1 MSRQKAEKERERE
14 KKLNE
19 KHQAILAQ
27 LLREEDNKYCVDC
40 EAKGPRWASWNLG
53 LFLCIR
59 CAGIHRNL
67 GVHISRVKSVNLDS
81 WTPEQIQMMQEVGN
95 YQARAVYE
103 ARLPDSFRRP
113 QTDSALEQFI
123 RSKYERK
130 QYIDKN
136 AHIITPSDLKPRKE
150 EEIEKPREK
159 KKERREKKLS
169 PPSVVKEKQ
178 KSPSVPRPVKAE
190 PAPAKSASAPPTPAK
205 SEPAQPQMDLLGLD
219 TNDLLM
225 DNILQPSTNQ
235 DAGVE
240 LLTFDTDQS
249 DTNANNQKDDH
260 AMNGP
265 VTNGDADPFG
275 DFLSAAT
282 STTIPA
288 VNNSPTGPPVAS
300 SSNDLFAA
308 FNSSTNQSI
317 APSQPSQS
325 NAEESLLKDDSKPK
339 KSTKESI
346 LSLYGSSSTQPQN
359 QVFGVPGG
367 MYMPQQPAQPAQFQ
381 VPGMQQGMMGN
392 MPQQQQQQQHP
403 QQQWMMGGMPQQQQ
417 QGMQQGMMGNM
428 PQQQQQQQHPQQ
440 QWMMGGMPQ
449 QQQQGMQQGM
459 MGMPPNSMMGG
470 GPGMMGMYNAQQMQQ
485 MQQQQLQQQ
494 QQMQQ
499 MHLQQVQQQLQSMR
513 MAGPGDMMGGFSS
526 GGMATGIP
534 VAAPGG
540 PGTGQ
545 TLSTQLW
552 K

>member
-1 MSRQKAEKERERE
+1 MSRLKAEKDRERE

-81 WTPEQIQMMQEVGN
+81 WTPEQIQMMQEMGN

-136 AHIITPSDLKPRKE
+136 AHIITPADLKPRKE
-150 EEIEKPREK
+150 EEIEKPKEK

-169 PPSVVKEKQ
+169 PPSVAKEKQ
-178 KSPSVPRPVKAE
+178 KQSPTVPRPVKPEAA
-190 PAPAKSASAPPTPAK
+190 APAKSASAPPTPAK
-205 SEPAQPQMDLLGLD
+205 SEPVQPQMDLLGLD
-219 TNDLLM
+219 
-225 DNILQPSTNQ
+225 
-235 DAGVE
+235 
-240 LLTFDTDQS
+240 
-249 DTNANNQKDDH
+249 
-260 AMNGP
+260 GP

-288 VNNSPTGPPVAS
+288 VNNSPTSQPVAS

-308 FNSSTNQSI
+308 FSSTTNQST
-317 APSQPSQS
+317 APSMPSQS
-325 NAEESLLKDDSKPK
+325 NAEDSLLKDESKPQ

-346 LSLYGSSSTQPQN
+346 LSLYGSSTSQPQN

-367 MYMPQQPAQPAQFQ
+367 MYMPQQPAPAAQFQ
-381 VPGMQQGMMGN
+381 MPGMQQAMMGN
-392 MPQQQQQQQHP
+392 MPQQQQQPP

-417 QGMQQGMMGNM
+417 
-428 PQQQQQQQHPQQ
+428 
-440 QWMMGGMPQ
+440 
-449 QQQQGMQQGM
+449 GM

-470 GPGMMGMYNAQQMQQ
+470 AGAAGMMGGMYNAQQMQQ
-485 MQQQQLQQQ
+485 MQQMQQQQMQQQQ

-513 MAGPGDMMGGFSS
+513 MTGPGDMMGGFGS
-526 GGMATGIP
+526 AGIP

>member
-1 MSRQKAEKERERE
+1 MSRLKAEKDRERE

-81 WTPEQIQMMQEVGN
+81 WTPEQIQMMQEMGN

-136 AHIITPSDLKPRKE
+136 AHIITPADLKPRKE
-150 EEIEKPREK
+150 EEIEKPKEK

-169 PPSVVKEKQ
+169 PPSVAKEKQ
-178 KSPSVPRPVKAE
+178 KSPTVPRPVKPEAA
-190 PAPAKSASAPPTPAK
+190 APAKSASAPPTPAK
-205 SEPAQPQMDLLGLD
+205 SEPVQPQMDLLGLD
-219 TNDLLM
+219 TNDLLK

-235 DAGVE
+235 VAEVE

-249 DTNANNQKDDH
+249 DNNANSQSDDH

-288 VNNSPTGPPVAS
+288 VNNSPTSQPVAS

-308 FNSSTNQSI
+308 FSSTTNQST
-317 APSQPSQS
+317 APSMPSQS
-325 NAEESLLKDDSKPK
+325 NAEDSLLKDESKPQ

-346 LSLYGSSSTQPQN
+346 LSLYGSSTSQPQN

-367 MYMPQQPAQPAQFQ
+367 MYMPQQPAPAAQFQ
-381 VPGMQQGMMGN
+381 MPGMQQAMMGN
-392 MPQQQQQQQHP
+392 MPQQQQQPP

-417 QGMQQGMMGNM
+417 
-428 PQQQQQQQHPQQ
+428 
-440 QWMMGGMPQ
+440 
-449 QQQQGMQQGM
+449 GM

-470 GPGMMGMYNAQQMQQ
+470 AGAAGMMGGMYNAQQMQQ
-485 MQQQQLQQQ
+485 MQQMQQQQMQQQQ

-513 MAGPGDMMGGFSS
+513 MTGPGDMMGGFGS
-526 GGMATGIP
+526 AGIP

>member
-1 MSRQKAEKERERE
+1 MSRQKGEKERERE
-14 KKLNE
+14 KKLTE

-95 YQARAVYE
+95 YQARSVYE

-130 QYIDKN
+130 QYIDKS
-136 AHIITPSDLKPRKE
+136 ARIITPADLKPRKE
-150 EEIEKPREK
+150 EEVEKPREK

-169 PPSVVKEKQ
+169 PPSVVKDKQ
-178 KSPSVPRPVKAE
+178 KQSPTVPRPVKAE
-190 PAPAKSASAPPTPAK
+190 VAAPAKSASAPPTPAK
-205 SEPAQPQMDLLGLD
+205 SEPVQPQMDLLGLD
-219 TNDLLM
+219 
-225 DNILQPSTNQ
+225 
-235 DAGVE
+235 
-240 LLTFDTDQS
+240 
-249 DTNANNQKDDH
+249 
-260 AMNGP
+260 
-265 VTNGDADPFG
+265 
-275 DFLSAAT
+275 
-282 STTIPA
+282 
-288 VNNSPTGPPVAS
+288 SPTGPPVAS

-308 FNSSTNQSI
+308 FNSSTNQST

-325 NAEESLLKDDSKPK
+325 NVEDSLLKDEPKPQ

-346 LSLYGSSSTQPQN
+346 LSLYGSSTNQQPQN

-367 MYMPQQPAQPAQFQ
+367 MYMPQQPAPAVPPQFQ
-381 VPGMQQGMMGN
+381 VPGMQQGMQQGMMGN
-392 MPQQQQQQQHP
+392 LPQQQQQPTPQQ
-403 QQQWMMGGMPQQQQ
+403 QQQWMMGGMPQQ
-417 QGMQQGMMGNM
+417 
-428 PQQQQQQQHPQQ
+428 PQQ
-440 QWMMGGMPQ
+440 
-449 QQQQGMQQGM
+449 QQGM

-470 GPGMMGMYNAQQMQQ
+470 VPGGMMPGMYNAQQMQQ

-526 GGMATGIP
+526 GGMSAGIP

>member
-1 MSRQKAEKERERE
+1 MSRLKAEKDRERE

-81 WTPEQIQMMQEVGN
+81 WTPEQIQMMQEMGN

-136 AHIITPSDLKPRKE
+136 AHIITPADLKPRKE
-150 EEIEKPREK
+150 EEIEKPKEK

-169 PPSVVKEKQ
+169 PPSVAKEKQ
-178 KSPSVPRPVKAE
+178 KQSPTVPRPVKPEAA
-190 PAPAKSASAPPTPAK
+190 APAKSASAPPTPAK
-205 SEPAQPQMDLLGLD
+205 SEPVQPQMDLLGLD
-219 TNDLLM
+219 
-225 DNILQPSTNQ
+225 
-235 DAGVE
+235 
-240 LLTFDTDQS
+240 
-249 DTNANNQKDDH
+249 
-260 AMNGP
+260 
-265 VTNGDADPFG
+265 
-275 DFLSAAT
+275 
-282 STTIPA
+282 
-288 VNNSPTGPPVAS
+288 SPTSQPVAS

-308 FNSSTNQSI
+308 FSSTTNQST
-317 APSQPSQS
+317 APSMPSQS
-325 NAEESLLKDDSKPK
+325 NAEDSLLKDESKPQ

-346 LSLYGSSSTQPQN
+346 LSLYGSSTSQPQN

-367 MYMPQQPAQPAQFQ
+367 MYMPQQPAPAAQFQ
-381 VPGMQQGMMGN
+381 MPGMQQAMMGN
-392 MPQQQQQQQHP
+392 MPQQQQQPP

-417 QGMQQGMMGNM
+417 
-428 PQQQQQQQHPQQ
+428 
-440 QWMMGGMPQ
+440 
-449 QQQQGMQQGM
+449 GM

-470 GPGMMGMYNAQQMQQ
+470 AGAAGMMGGMYNAQQMQQ
-485 MQQQQLQQQ
+485 MQQMQQQQMQQQQ

-513 MAGPGDMMGGFSS
+513 MTGPGDMMGGFGS
-526 GGMATGIP
+526 AGIP

>member
-1 MSRQKAEKERERE
+1 MSRQKGEKERERE
-14 KKLNE
+14 KKLTE

-95 YQARAVYE
+95 YQARSVYE

-130 QYIDKN
+130 QYIDKS
-136 AHIITPSDLKPRKE
+136 ARIITPADLKPRKE
-150 EEIEKPREK
+150 EEVEKPREK

-169 PPSVVKEKQ
+169 PPSVVKDKQ
-178 KSPSVPRPVKAE
+178 KSPTVPRPVKAE
-190 PAPAKSASAPPTPAK
+190 VAAPAKSASAPPTPAK
-205 SEPAQPQMDLLGLD
+205 SEPVQPQMDLLGLD
-219 TNDLLM
+219 
-225 DNILQPSTNQ
+225 
-235 DAGVE
+235 
-240 LLTFDTDQS
+240 
-249 DTNANNQKDDH
+249 
-260 AMNGP
+260 GP

-308 FNSSTNQSI
+308 FNSSTNQST

-325 NAEESLLKDDSKPK
+325 NAEDSLLKDDPKPQ

-346 LSLYGSSSTQPQN
+346 LSLYGSSTNQQPQN

-367 MYMPQQPAQPAQFQ
+367 MYMPQQPAQPVPQQFQ
-381 VPGMQQGMMGN
+381 MPGMQQGMQQGMMGN
-392 MPQQQQQQQHP
+392 LPQQQQQQQQP
-403 QQQWMMGGMPQQQQ
+403 TPQQQQQWMMGGMPQQQ
-417 QGMQQGMMGNM
+417 
-428 PQQQQQQQHPQQ
+428 PQQ
-440 QWMMGGMPQ
+440 
-449 QQQQGMQQGM
+449 QQGM

-470 GPGMMGMYNAQQMQQ
+470 VPGGMMPGMFNAQQMQQ

-526 GGMATGIP
+526 GGMSAGIP

>member
-178 KSPSVPRPVKAE
+178 KQSPSVPRPVKAE
-190 PAPAKSASAPPTPAK
+190 PAPTKSASAPPTPAK

-219 TNDLLM
+219 
-225 DNILQPSTNQ
+225 
-235 DAGVE
+235 
-240 LLTFDTDQS
+240 
-249 DTNANNQKDDH
+249 
-260 AMNGP
+260 
-265 VTNGDADPFG
+265 
-275 DFLSAAT
+275 
-282 STTIPA
+282 
-288 VNNSPTGPPVAS
+288 SPTGPPVAS

-417 QGMQQGMMGNM
+417 QGMQQGMMG
-428 PQQQQQQQHPQQ
+428 
-440 QWMMGGMPQ
+440 
-449 QQQQGMQQGM
+449 
-459 MGMPPNSMMGG
+459 MPPNSMMGG

>member
-1 MSRQKAEKERERE
+1 MSRQKGEKERERE
-14 KKLNE
+14 KKLTE

-95 YQARAVYE
+95 YQARSVYE

-130 QYIDKN
+130 QYIDKS
-136 AHIITPSDLKPRKE
+136 ARIITPADLKPRKE
-150 EEIEKPREK
+150 EEVEKPREK

-169 PPSVVKEKQ
+169 PPSVVKDKQ
-178 KSPSVPRPVKAE
+178 KQSPTVPRPVKAE
-190 PAPAKSASAPPTPAK
+190 VAAPAKSASAPPTPAK
-205 SEPAQPQMDLLGLD
+205 SEPVQPQMDLLGLD

-235 DAGVE
+235 EADVE

-249 DTNANNQKDDH
+249 DTNANSQSDDH

-308 FNSSTNQSI
+308 FNSSTNQST

-325 NAEESLLKDDSKPK
+325 NVEDSLLKDEPKPQ

-346 LSLYGSSSTQPQN
+346 LSLYGSSTNQQPQN

-367 MYMPQQPAQPAQFQ
+367 MYMPQQPAPAVPPQFQ
-381 VPGMQQGMMGN
+381 VPGMQQGMQQGMMGN
-392 MPQQQQQQQHP
+392 LPQQQQQPTPQQ
-403 QQQWMMGGMPQQQQ
+403 QQQWMMGGMPQQ
-417 QGMQQGMMGNM
+417 
-428 PQQQQQQQHPQQ
+428 PQQ
-440 QWMMGGMPQ
+440 
-449 QQQQGMQQGM
+449 QQGM

-470 GPGMMGMYNAQQMQQ
+470 VPGGMMPGMYNAQQMQQ

-526 GGMATGIP
+526 GGMSAGIP

>member
-178 KSPSVPRPVKAE
+178 KQSPSVPRPVKAE
-190 PAPAKSASAPPTPAK
+190 PAPTKSASAPPTPAK

-249 DTNANNQKDDH
+249 DTNANNQSDDH

-359 QVFGVPGG
+359 QVFGVP
-367 MYMPQQPAQPAQFQ
+367 
-381 VPGMQQGMMGN
+381 
-392 MPQQQQQQQHP
+392 
-403 QQQWMMGGMPQQQQ
+403 
-417 QGMQQGMMGNM
+417 GNM

>member
-178 KSPSVPRPVKAE
+178 KQSPSVPRPVKAE

-219 TNDLLM
+219 
-225 DNILQPSTNQ
+225 
-235 DAGVE
+235 
-240 LLTFDTDQS
+240 
-249 DTNANNQKDDH
+249 
-260 AMNGP
+260 
-265 VTNGDADPFG
+265 
-275 DFLSAAT
+275 
-282 STTIPA
+282 
-288 VNNSPTGPPVAS
+288 SPTGPPVAS

>member
-190 PAPAKSASAPPTPAK
+190 PAPTKSASAPPTPAK

-219 TNDLLM
+219 
-225 DNILQPSTNQ
+225 
-235 DAGVE
+235 
-240 LLTFDTDQS
+240 
-249 DTNANNQKDDH
+249 
-260 AMNGP
+260 
-265 VTNGDADPFG
+265 
-275 DFLSAAT
+275 
-282 STTIPA
+282 
-288 VNNSPTGPPVAS
+288 SPTGPPVAS

-417 QGMQQGMMGNM
+417 QGMQQGMMG
-428 PQQQQQQQHPQQ
+428 
-440 QWMMGGMPQ
+440 
-449 QQQQGMQQGM
+449 
-459 MGMPPNSMMGG
+459 MPPNSMMGG